1 MSTFTHATVIVAD
14 ADKAAAQADLGE
26 GFFATAL
33 SADGT
38 EPATHWIS
46 SGPFNNDELNRICND
61 VAWPR
66 KVYFGQD
73 WQDALTADGL
83 QLTRVADVSV

>member
-1 MSTFTHATVIVAD
+1 MADYTFATVTVSD
-14 ADKAAAQADLGE
+14 ADKEAAIADLGE

-33 SADGT
+33 SETGA
-38 EPATHWIS
+38 EPATHWMS

-66 KVYFGQD
+66 NVYFGQD
-73 WQDALTADGL
+73 WQAAIDAHGL
-83 QLTRVADVSV
+83 KVLEYRS

>member
-14 ADKAAAQADLGE
+14 ADKAEAVSDLGE

-38 EPATHWIS
+38 EPATHWMS
-46 SGPFNNDELNRICND
+46 SGPFDNSELDRIVNTYT
-61 VAWPR
+61 WPK

-73 WQDALTADGL
+73 WQAALTAEGL
-83 QLTRVADVSV
+83 QLIADVSA

>member
-14 ADKAAAQADLGE
+14 ADKAEAVSDLGE

-38 EPATHWIS
+38 EPATHWMS

-66 KVYFGQD
+66 KVYFSQD
-73 WQDALTADGL
+73 WQAAIDAHGL
-83 QLTRVADVSV
+83 KVLEERS

>member
-26 GFFATAL
+26 GFFVTSL
-33 SADGT
+33 SADGA
-38 EPATHWIS
+38 EPAAHWMS
-46 SGPFNNDELNRICND
+46 SGPFDNSELDRIVNTYT
-61 VAWPR
+61 WPK

-73 WQDALTADGL
+73 WQAAIDAHGL
-83 QLTRVADVSV
+83 KVLEERS

>member
-14 ADKAAAQADLGE
+14 ADKAAAVSDLGE

-38 EPATHWIS
+38 EPATHWMS
-46 SGPFNNDELNRICND
+46 SGPFSNDELNRICND

-73 WQDALTADGL
+73 WVSAIAAEGL
-83 QLTRVADVSV
+83 MQVVETPET

>member
-14 ADKAAAQADLGE
+14 ADKATAVSDLGE

-38 EPATHWIS
+38 EPATHWMS

-73 WQDALTADGL
+73 WQAAIDC
-83 QLTRVADVSV
+83 RVLKLIADVSE